1 MFPKSIENLINLLS
15 KLPGLGQRSAG
26 RLAVWL
32 FNQPTEDLDNLAEAI
47 INLKKQTH
55 ACERCF
61 NFTANGNDLCAIC
74 ADQKRDHNII
84 CVIEDALDIPPI
96 EKTRCFNGIYH
107 ILGGAIAPLNG
118 IGPEKLRIKELVLR
132 IQKQNSFISEIILA
146 LNPTIEGDTTALYL
160 ERILKPYNIKIS
172 RLGRGLSTGS
182 DLEYTDEAT
191 LSNALINRK

>member
-1 MFPKSIENLINLLS
+1 MFPTSIQNLINILA
-15 KLPGLGQRSAG
+15 KLPGLGTRSAG
-26 RLAVWL
+26 RLAIWL
-32 FNQPTEDLDNLAEAI
+32 FNQPVEDLTELSEAI
-47 INLKKQTH
+47 INLKKQTR

-61 NFTANGNDLCAIC
+61 NFTMSGNNLCTIC
-74 ADQKRDHNII
+74 ADQKRDQSLF

-96 EKTRCFNGIYH
+96 EKTRCFNGVYH

-118 IGPEKLRIKELVLR
+118 VGPEKLHIKELIER
-132 IQKQNSFISEIILA
+132 INLQKPAEIILA

-160 ERILKPYNIKIS
+160 DRLLKQQGIKIS

-191 LSNALINRK
+191 LSNALLNRK